1 MIAIAMNTTLS
12 LYTPLAP
19 DATYDTVFERTF
31 AKGHVTVAL
40 RPLSLPA
47 DWPHISKW
55 LCREFTRGHA
65 PAAQMPERHLR
76 ETFSTML
83 QCDFAQPFIGLIND
97 QPGFLIEICDGDK
110 QCDGLEEGPHV
121 FENGD
126 HAIRLFLSPTVIYI
140 RNWSLYALLGSLD
153 YFFSYEQVERIVW
166 PLHEKDRHNRQLASQ
181 LQFNASTVWPDLQV
195 FLYPREIF
203 NRFLANYHQHMQKW
217 V

>member
-1 MIAIAMNTTLS
+1 MNTTLS

-19 DATYDTVFERTF
+19 DATYDNVFERTF

-47 DWPHISKW
+47 DWPQISKW
-55 LCREFTRGHA
+55 LCREFTRKHA
-65 PAAQMPERHLR
+65 PAAQLPERHLR

-83 QCDFAQPFIGLIND
+83 QCDFAQPFVGLIND

-121 FENGD
+121 FSTGD
-126 HAIRLFLSPTVIYI
+126 HAIRLIISPTVIYT

-153 YFFSYEQVERIVW
+153 YFFSHEQVERIVW
-166 PLHEKDRHNRQLASQ
+166 PLHEKDRHNIQLASQ
-181 LQFNASTVWPDLQV
+181 LQFKASTVWPELQV

-203 NRFLANYHQHMQKW
+203 NLFLANHHQYMQKW
-217 V
+217 P